1 MSSGSE
7 ASESDFINAQ
17 VDPNQYHPTRS
28 RALSRGLAVIGVIVA
43 ICVIVPAVQIHLR
56 QGDLEAELQRR
67 LEILSA
73 GRAEV
78 IETWLEGRVRPSE
91 RVVGSEL
98 FRLFA
103 TEMDIIGSD
112 LSGLAPDDPAAGDD
126 AGLEA
131 SLSEQL
137 PYMGR
142 VLTDFA
148 QNAGFTAGHV
158 INRGGIPYV
167 STAGAP
173 EISGEQQ
180 AIARTLFETGGIAF
194 GPARRLPGG
203 VVIDFYA
210 PIFSAQSEVT
220 GGQYARDTTDRSQL
234 RAAQTVGV
242 LLLTLPIA
250 EMLVE
255 VLAPPP
261 LSVPGERLVLVQG
274 AGERLFQIDPRA
286 TPPIQ
291 ELEGIEPPETGCPL
305 PFAERSAIGRAESVY
320 SAGSPVPGTAWWV
333 VQEIQ
338 SEAVGEMLG
347 GFVTAVVIVAG
358 LVVVAVVA
366 AFGAFWWRL
375 SNEHS
380 SDLADQFRRLAA
392 RIEAQRKFLDSINN
406 SIAEYIGVK
415 SREGKYRY
423 LNPAFAQAVDRAV
436 EEAVGLDDAA
446 IFGQGTAERLAHSD
460 RRVLDQDAPVT
471 FNTEVYLQSRLHHLQ
486 VSKAPYHDDSGRT
499 AGIVSVMRDVTELVE
514 EQHKRERAM
523 QQMVAS
529 LVRAVELRDP
539 YLAGHSRRLAG
550 FARAVAEELGA
561 SSAEI
566 ATVEIAANLS
576 QIGKLAVPVE
586 ILTKP
591 GRLSHDEIARMQS
604 HVDHS
609 ASILREIDFELPVLQ
624 AITQMNERLD
634 GDGYPKGLKGDE
646 IGLPGRILGACDV
659 FCARLE
665 PRVYRGGIPPATA
678 LEILEQNAGRY
689 DSRVVAALRKVAN
702 SIAGE
707 KLIADLAS
715 D

>member
-1 MSSGSE
+1 
-7 ASESDFINAQ
+7 
-17 VDPNQYHPTRS
+17 
-28 RALSRGLAVIGVIVA
+28 
-43 ICVIVPAVQIHLR
+43 
-56 QGDLEAELQRR
+56 
-67 LEILSA
+67 
-73 GRAEV
+73 
-78 IETWLEGRVRPSE
+78 
-91 RVVGSEL
+91 
-98 FRLFA
+98 
-103 TEMDIIGSD
+103 
-112 LSGLAPDDPAAGDD
+112 
-126 AGLEA
+126 
-131 SLSEQL
+131 
-137 PYMGR
+137 
-142 VLTDFA
+142 
-148 QNAGFTAGHV
+148 
-158 INRGGIPYV
+158 
-167 STAGAP
+167 
-173 EISGEQQ
+173 
-180 AIARTLFETGGIAF
+180 
-194 GPARRLPGG
+194 
-203 VVIDFYA
+203 
-210 PIFSAQSEVT
+210 
-220 GGQYARDTTDRSQL
+220 
-234 RAAQTVGV
+234 
-242 LLLTLPIA
+242 
-250 EMLVE
+250 
-255 VLAPPP
+255 
-261 LSVPGERLVLVQG
+261 VPGERLVLVQG
-274 AGERLFQIDPRA
+274 AGDRLFQVDPRA

-291 ELEGIEPPETGCPL
+291 EFEGIEPPETGRPL

-320 SAGSPVPGTAWWV
+320 SAGSPVPGAAWWV
-333 VQEIQ
+333 IQEIQ
-338 SEAVGEMLG
+338 SEAADDMLG

-380 SDLADQFRRLAA
+380 SALADQFRRLAA

-561 SSAEI
+561 SSVEI

-665 PRVYRGGIPPATA
+665 PRIYRGGIPPATA